1 MCDNKFINN
10 INNLQVTNYK
20 LQDIEISRFLKFT
33 LYTLKH
39 RVLPSNMADIS

>member
-10 INNLQVTNYK
+10 TNNLQLINCYG
-20 LQDIEISRFLKFT
+20 ISYFLKFT

-39 RVLPSNMADIS
+39 RDTSPSNMADIS